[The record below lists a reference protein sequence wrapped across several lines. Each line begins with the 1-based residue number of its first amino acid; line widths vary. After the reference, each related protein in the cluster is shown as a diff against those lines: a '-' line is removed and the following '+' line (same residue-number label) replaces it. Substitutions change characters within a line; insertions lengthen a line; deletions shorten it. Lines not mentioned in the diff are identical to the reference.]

1 MALLEWLKNILSH
14 QDGHLRYLISQKEV
28 TLIRTAIS
36 FFCKNN
42 GEILVSLTLIW
53 FISVFDT
60 FWLVKMFYKEKNTL
74 AQHQYSKEKL
84 SQWMKMKHFW
94 PDLGNTLFTLH
105 KRFWKYVPWI
115 TIYCCILY
123 IFTERIAIKKE
134 TRNI

>member
-28 TLIRTAIS
+28 TLIRTAVS

-60 FWLVKMFYKEKNTL
+60 FWLVKTFYKEKNTL

-94 PDLGNTLFTLH
+94 PDLGNTLFLH
-105 KRFWKYVPWI
+105 YIKDFENMYLES
-115 TIYCCILY
+115 LY
-123 IFTERIAIKKE
+123 TVVSFTFSLKG
-134 TRNI
+134 